1 MCVEHMSPS
10 GPPIQESHSSCCSRI
25 NQMRVVSEIDNPS
38 MFIQGSGVDDGLRSG
53 GGGLYF
59 SHKTCS
65 LSDLFIQYPTT
76 SSQKALAHV
85 LAGKMAI
92 SNKQSAINSPHGI
105 TLPHLALWRAAPWS
119 IAELNWY
126 FSSRCICRDLE
137 CILFIQL
144 L

>member
-1 MCVEHMSPS
+1 
-10 GPPIQESHSSCCSRI
+10 
-25 NQMRVVSEIDNPS
+25 MRVVSEIDDPS
-38 MFIQGSGVDDGLRSG
+38 MFIQGSGVDDGLRTG

-92 SNKQSAINSPHGI
+92 SNKQSAISNQQSTRHKAKASLCLTWPCGV
-105 TLPHLALWRAAPWS
+105 LLRG
-119 IAELNWY
+119 
-126 FSSRCICRDLE
+126 
-137 CILFIQL
+137 QL
-144 L
+144 QN